1 MRGDR
6 LIGSRV
12 LTAKLMCLASQT
24 GCDALFLW
32 EETVINPQKK
42 AQFATMGPCRKQ
54 SQGFTVDLCF
64 PEAHILSSPTP
75 ASPQRGL
82 FFVRAPCVLKFA
94 SARALGLSVLSNE
107 FSVKITEVPTP
118 CR

>member
-1 MRGDR
+1 MRGNR

-32 EETVINPQKK
+32 EETFIDSQ

-54 SQGFTVDLCF
+54 SQGFSVDLCF
-64 PEAHILSSPTP
+64 PEAHILSFPTP
-75 ASPQRGL
+75 ASPQCGL

-94 SARALGLSVLSNE
+94 SARTLGLSVLSNE